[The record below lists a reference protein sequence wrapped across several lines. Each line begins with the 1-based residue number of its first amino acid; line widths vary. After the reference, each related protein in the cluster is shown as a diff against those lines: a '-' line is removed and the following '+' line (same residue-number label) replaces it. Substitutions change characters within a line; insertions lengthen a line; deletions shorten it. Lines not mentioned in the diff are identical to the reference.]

1 MPKVIDLPTATT
13 MDDSDYL
20 LMEESSGGT
29 KKITR
34 ANANSVGQTTI
45 TAASGFTASIN
56 HVYKYGRVVQFIY
69 WVTGTLSSG
78 WNTVGTLPVGYRP
91 IDSFDNI
98 ALDNMGS
105 SPAAAMKV
113 SSTGNIQLYRLSTS
127 SSEFRLTATFI
138 SAS

>member
-1 MPKVIDLPTATT
+1 MPKVIDLPTATS
-13 MDDSDYL
+13 MDSDDYF

-29 KKITR
+29 KKIKK
-34 ANANSVGQTTI
+34 ANANSVEQTTI
-45 TAASGFTASIN
+45 TAESGFTASIN

-98 ALDNMGS
+98 ALDQMGS
-105 SPAAAMKV
+105 DPAADMKV
-113 SSTGNIQLYRLSTS
+113 SSAGNIQLYRLSTS